1 MEMFK
6 STVNSFLQLGIKIY
20 LLFLIQAV
28 AKSRWLGTMPQT
40 VRIRRQGEVTTPT
53 SVLRQSY

>member
-20 LLFLIQAV
+20 LLFLIKAV
-28 AKSRWLGTMPQT
+28 AKLRWLDATPQT
-40 VRIRRQGEVTTPT
+40 VRMRRQGEVTTPT